1 MRATDT
7 KVWWTGTR
15 PEGILPGK
23 GESSMQSSSLRN
35 LVSVVDDDESIRE
48 SLPDL
53 LAQFGYT
60 VQAFQSAQEFL
71 ASGSVGQTRCLI
83 LDVAMPGMTG
93 PDLQR
98 ELARLGESIAI
109 VFITAHSDE
118 NTRTR
123 VMAEGAVD
131 YLMKPFSETELLGA
145 LDAGFRKP

>member
-1 MRATDT
+1 
-7 KVWWTGTR
+7 
-15 PEGILPGK
+15 
-23 GESSMQSSSLRN
+23 MQTASGRN

-71 ASGSVGQTRCLI
+71 ASGSLGQTRCLI
-83 LDVAMPGMTG
+83 LDVAMPGITG

-98 ELARLGESIAI
+98 ELARRGEPIAI
-109 VFITAHSDE
+109 VFITAHVDE
-118 NTRTR
+118 KTRSR
-123 VMAEGAVD
+123 VLAEGAVD
-131 YLMKPFSETELLGA
+131 YLMKPFSETQLLDA

>member
-1 MRATDT
+1 MQT
-7 KVWWTGTR
+7 
-15 PEGILPGK
+15 
-23 GESSMQSSSLRN
+23 SSVRN
-35 LVSVVDDDESIRE
+35 LVSVVDDDESVRE

-71 ASGSVGQTRCLI
+71 ASGSAGKTRCLI

-98 ELARLGESIAI
+98 ELARLGEPIAI
-109 VFITAHSDE
+109 VFITAHVDE
-118 NTRTR
+118 SMRSR
-123 VMAEGAVD
+123 VLAEGAID
-131 YLMKPFSETELLGA
+131 YLMKPFSEAELLGA